1 MTRNLPL
8 IHDSP
13 PEGLPVASLPG
24 LPLESWTPRG
34 LYVHL
39 PFCARRCPYCEF
51 AVTPLRRDVERR
63 YLGALALEAE
73 RRIPP
78 SWQPATL
85 YLGGGTPAELTSE
98 GVSHLVEILGPLGRN
113 AREVTLEGNPRT
125 LLARKLGPLVAGLG
139 VTRLSLG
146 AQSFQAKL
154 LSDLGRFHRPEDVS
168 RAAELARGH
177 GLALSVDL
185 IFAVPGQRVVDLERD
200 LAAALALEPEHVS
213 LYNLTFEPGTAFDVR
228 RLAGDLVPLSEDR
241 QAQLFDLARSTL
253 KAAGFVHYEISNFAL
268 PGELSLH
275 NRLYWRNAGYL
286 GLGNSAASHL
296 KGQRLSNHRDVA
308 DYAGALER
316 GELPIA
322 EREHLDPEAKVRE
335 TAYLALRTSEGIVPE
350 RFERDTGRDPRL
362 FFAREFAR
370 LRELN
375 LIQDRDGRIRLSGRG
390 VSLAD
395 AVAREL
401 L

>member
-1 MTRNLPL
+1 MTPNTPSLSVPK
-8 IHDSP
+8 
-13 PEGLPVASLPG
+13 GLPVARPPG
-24 LPLESWTPRG
+24 LPLEAWTPRG

-51 AVTPLRRDVERR
+51 AVTPLRQDVERR
-63 YLGALALEAE
+63 YLAALALEAE

-78 SWQPATL
+78 AWRPTTL
-85 YLGGGTPAELTSE
+85 YLGGGTPAELTGE
-98 GVSHLVEILGPLGRN
+98 GVSRLVQILGPAAQG
-113 AREVTLEGNPRT
+113 AREVTLEANPRT

-154 LSDLGRFHRPEDVS
+154 LAGLGRFHRAEDVT
-168 RAAELARGH
+168 RAAVLAREH
-177 GLALSVDL
+177 GLALSLDL
-185 IFAVPGQRVVDLERD
+185 IFAVPGQTSADLERD
-200 LAAALALEPEHVS
+200 LDATLALEPAHVS
-213 LYNLTFEPGTAFDVR
+213 LYNLTFEPGTAFDKR
-228 RLAGDLVPLSEDR
+228 RLAGELVPQPEER
-241 QAQLFDLARSTL
+241 QAELFDLARERL
-253 KAAGFVHYEISNFAL
+253 KAAGFLHYEISNFGR
-268 PGELSLH
+268 PGQLSLH

-296 KGQRLSNHRDVA
+296 KGERLSNHRDVA
-308 DYAGALER
+308 DYASALER

-322 EREHLDPEAKVRE
+322 EREHLDPDAKVRE

-350 RFERDTGRDPRL
+350 RFERDTGHDPRV

-370 LRELN
+370 LCEIGVL
-375 LIQDRDGRIRLSGRG
+375 QDRAGRIQLSGRG